1 MTTIDIDH
9 FLRNDD
15 IQQLLDAAEQAGS
28 LRAVELAEVIEAH
41 ELDSLEQDALM
52 RELEQR
58 GIEVVGRAEGRGAAR
73 RGAGAPAA
81 ARGRAQETTTDA
93 LQLFLREAGR
103 HQLLTAA
110 QEVELAKK
118 IERGDAQAK
127 QHMIQAN
134 LRLVVS
140 IAKNYRNQGLPFL
153 DLIQEGTLGLIRA
166 VEKFDWRRGFKF
178 STYATWWI
186 RQAVARALADKAR
199 TIRMP
204 VHIVERLQ
212 KMNRAERTLWTQL
225 GREPTLE
232 EIAEEA
238 SLPLQQAIEVRAAA
252 RASTSLDQ
260 PVGETEDAVFGDFV
274 AGDGP
279 LPEEEVEVS
288 LRSQAL
294 REALEALA
302 DRERQVVVLRYGLA
316 DAEPKTLEEIG
327 RRLGL
332 TRERVRQIELDS
344 LKRLASLREMESV
357 GCSRSALAVERQP
370 SALPSKRRA
379 ARRLRRIRS
388 TPTRVAPRRGAAGR
402 VARCPSEATSAA
414 RARLEQLPAELAR
427 VGGRGGRASERRVHL
442 QQPARAPRARRRA
455 PGRPST
461 ASERSGCAITG
472 CSPCAS
478 ACAASAR
485 SRSAGPDERHLHQ
498 HRSPCP
504 SSCVAARILVEQ
516 RAGTASARSRAAARA
531 RAGRRRARR
540 TRRGRAARA
549 RAVSGSCGQTC
560 GVAKRTRV
568 PWSARAS
575 RQSDA
580 PSSTRAARRRRPDGH
595 DVRVD
600 SRRKRLAHLASVPA
614 GWPRATS

>member
-1 MTTIDIDH
+1 MTTVDIDQL
-9 FLRNDD
+9 LRNDE

-28 LRAVELAEVIEAH
+28 LRATELNEIVETH
-41 ELDSLEQDALM
+41 ELDALEQDAVF
-52 RELEQR
+52 RELDRR
-58 GIEVVGRAEGRGAAR
+58 GIELVEEPAAAAEEPPAPAP
-73 RGAGAPAA
+73 APAA
-81 ARGRAQETTTDA
+81 PQETTTDA

-110 QEVELAKK
+110 QEVELAKR
-118 IERGDAQAK
+118 IERGDMHAK
-127 QHMIQAN
+127 QQMIQAN

-204 VHIVERLQ
+204 VHIVERMQ

-260 PVGETEDAVFGDFV
+260 PIGEADDAVFGDFV

-294 REALEALA
+294 KDALDALS
-302 DRERQVVVLRYGLA
+302 DRERQVVILRYGLA

-344 LKRLASLREMESV
+344 LKRLASLREMESI
-357 GCSRSALAVERQP
+357 GL
-370 SALPSKRRA
+370 
-379 ARRLRRIRS
+379 
-388 TPTRVAPRRGAAGR
+388 
-402 VARCPSEATSAA
+402 
-414 RARLEQLPAELAR
+414 
-427 VGGRGGRASERRVHL
+427 
-442 QQPARAPRARRRA
+442 
-455 PGRPST
+455 
-461 ASERSGCAITG
+461 
-472 CSPCAS
+472 
-478 ACAASAR
+478 
-485 SRSAGPDERHLHQ
+485 
-498 HRSPCP
+498 
-504 SSCVAARILVEQ
+504 
-516 RAGTASARSRAAARA
+516 
-531 RAGRRRARR
+531 
-540 TRRGRAARA
+540 
-549 RAVSGSCGQTC
+549 
-560 GVAKRTRV
+560 
-568 PWSARAS
+568 
-575 RQSDA
+575 
-580 PSSTRAARRRRPDGH
+580 
-595 DVRVD
+595 
-600 SRRKRLAHLASVPA
+600 
-614 GWPRATS
+614 